1 MIAIVAY
8 SKFNVKCILVLS
20 VLLCSCTSLKY
31 ENTEG
36 AKIEVWSFL
45 SNKRVSGTL
54 KADGNKRTLIV
65 NEFDENQTDGA
76 AKMVGAAVEAAIKS
90 RP

>member
-1 MIAIVAY
+1 MLHPNRL
-8 SKFNVKCILVLS
+8 KLVVVVVS
-20 VLLCSCTSLKY
+20 LLLFGCTSLKY
-31 ENTEG
+31 ENAEG

-45 SNKRVSGTL
+45 SNKRITGNLV
-54 KADGNKRTLIV
+54 AEGNKRTLVV

-76 AKMVGAAVEAAIKS
+76 AKVAGAVVEAAIKS

>member
-1 MIAIVAY
+1 MKVLL
-8 SKFNVKCILVLS
+8 ILS
-20 VLLCSCTSLKY
+20 MLLCSCTSLKY
-31 ENTEG
+31 QNAEG

-45 SNKRVSGTL
+45 SNKRISGNL
-54 KADGNKRTLIV
+54 AAEGNKRTLVV

>member
-1 MIAIVAY
+1 MVHLMKMMIV
-8 SKFNVKCILVLS
+8 VGLVLL
-20 VLLCSCTSLKY
+20 VVGCTSLKY
-31 ENTEG
+31 ENKEG

-76 AKMVGAAVEAAIKS
+76 AKIVGAAVEAAIKS

>member
-1 MIAIVAY
+1 M
-8 SKFNVKCILVLS
+8 SKILVPL
-20 VLLCSCTSLKY
+20 LIAALCSCTSLKY
-31 ENTEG
+31 ENKEG

-54 KADGNKRTLIV
+54 KAEGNNRTLIV

-76 AKMVGAAVEAAIKS
+76 AKMVGAAVEAAIKYH
-90 RP
+90 P

>member
-1 MIAIVAY
+1 MLHLNML
-8 SKFNVKCILVLS
+8 KLVVVVGS
-20 VLLCSCTSLKY
+20 LLLFGCTSLKY
-31 ENTEG
+31 ENAEG

-45 SNKRVSGTL
+45 SNKRVSGAL

-76 AKMVGAAVEAAIKS
+76 AKMVGAAVEAAIKY

>member
-1 MIAIVAY
+1 MV
-8 SKFNVKCILVLS
+8 VCI
-20 VLLCSCTSLKY
+20 LLCSCTSLKY
-31 ENTEG
+31 ENKEG

-54 KADGNKRTLIV
+54 TADGNKRTLIV

-76 AKMVGAAVEAAIKS
+76 AKMVGAAVEAAIKY

>member
-1 MIAIVAY
+1 M
-8 SKFNVKCILVLS
+8 
-20 VLLCSCTSLKY
+20 
-31 ENTEG
+31 
-36 AKIEVWSFL
+36 WSFL

-54 KADGNKRTLIV
+54 KADGNKRILIV

-76 AKMVGAAVEAAIKS
+76 AKVVGAAVEAAIKS